1 MWLFAGLLWYGI
13 LTMRVPGRWPI
24 TGFELAVFALAAA
37 LIVRRRC
44 AIHFYPVSLALAAGS
59 LWALLQVALGVSIDP
74 QRSLEASLQWTL
86 NCAAFSLALALTGDR
101 VLRRRFL
108 TAQVLFALL
117 AGAACVIALFTTGQL
132 GPFAYYNQFAAFL
145 EPALALAIAASIWDH
160 RRPLVWVL
168 VAAALFACV
177 VAGGSRAGSILCL
190 ALLMVLP
197 LVAFARGRM
206 RTRAL
211 AQVAI
216 LGFVSATVLVGVVGW
231 EKIWQRLQEP
241 HPYALRANL
250 VRSSLAMVR
259 DRPLTGF
266 GLGAWSSAYPAYAR
280 YDDGTFVNQAHND
293 WAQWA
298 AEGGVPFFLVMLIGV
313 ATLAR
318 PAWRS
323 LWGLGLMAVFLHA
336 LVDYPFEQRPAL
348 AAYFFALAG
357 VLAAEGNSS
366 ISSPG
371 ESSPAEPSRASLP
384 SRSSLPAD

>member
-1 MWLFAGLLWYGI
+1 MWLFVALLWYGI
-13 LTMRVPGRWPI
+13 LTMRVPSRWAI
-24 TGFELAVFALAAA
+24 TAFELAVFALAAA
-37 LIVRRRC
+37 LIVRRRF
-44 AIHFYPVSLALAAGS
+44 AIHLHAVSLALAAGS
-59 LWALLQVALGVSIDP
+59 LWALLQAVLGISIDP
-74 QRSLEASLQWTL
+74 QRSLEASLQWAL
-86 NCAAFSLALALTGDR
+86 NCAAFSLALALTRDR
-101 VLRRRFL
+101 VVRRRFL
-108 TAQVLFALL
+108 KAQVLFALV
-117 AGAACVIALFTTGQL
+117 AGVAGVLALFTTGQL

-145 EPALALAIAASIWDH
+145 EPALAIAIAASIWDH
-160 RRPLVWVL
+160 RRPTLWIL

-190 ALLMVLP
+190 ALLLLLP
-197 LVAFARGRM
+197 LIAFARGRM

-211 AQVAI
+211 ARVAI
-216 LGFVSATVLVGVVGW
+216 LGLASATVLVAVVGW
-231 EKIWQRLQEP
+231 EKIWHRLQEP

-266 GLGAWSSAYPAYAR
+266 GLGGWSSAYPAYAR

-293 WAQWA
+293 WVQWA
-298 AEGGVPFFLVMLIGV
+298 AEGGVPFFVLMLIAV
-313 ATLAR
+313 LALAR

-357 VLAAEGNSS
+357 ALAAEGNSS
-366 ISSPG
+366 T
-371 ESSPAEPSRASLP
+371 SSPAGNSPAGPYRAGL
-384 SRSSLPAD
+384 RL

>member
-1 MWLFAGLLWYGI
+1 VIWLFAALLWYGI
-13 LTMRVPGRWPI
+13 LTMRVPSRWPI
-24 TGFELAVFALAAA
+24 TGFESTLFALAAA
-37 LIVRRRC
+37 LIVRRRF
-44 AIHFYPVSLALAAGS
+44 AIHFHPVSLALAVGA
-59 LWALLQVALGVSIDP
+59 LWALLQVGLGISIDP

-86 NCAAFSLALALTGDR
+86 NCASFSLALALTGDR
-101 VLRRRFL
+101 ILRRRFL
-108 TAQVLFALL
+108 TAHLLFALL
-117 AGAACVIALFTTGQL
+117 VAVAGVIALFTVGQL

-160 RRPLVWVL
+160 RRPLLWIL
-168 VAAALFACV
+168 AAAALFACV
-177 VAGGSRAGSILCL
+177 VAGGSRAGSVLCL
-190 ALLMVLP
+190 ALLVLLP
-197 LVAFARGRM
+197 LIAFARGRM

-211 AQVAI
+211 ARVAI
-216 LGFVSATVLVGVVGW
+216 LGLASATVLVAVVGW

-293 WAQWA
+293 WVQWA
-298 AEGGVPFFLVMLIGV
+298 VEGGVPFFVLMLIAV
-313 ATLAR
+313 LVLAR

-357 VLAAEGNSS
+357 ALAAEGNSS
-366 ISSPG
+366 ISSPAG
-371 ESSPAEPSRASLP
+371 NSPAGPS
-384 SRSSLPAD
+384 PAGRRL

>member
-1 MWLFAGLLWYGI
+1 
-13 LTMRVPGRWPI
+13 
-24 TGFELAVFALAAA
+24 
-37 LIVRRRC
+37 
-44 AIHFYPVSLALAAGS
+44 
-59 LWALLQVALGVSIDP
+59 
-74 QRSLEASLQWTL
+74 LQWTL

-117 AGAACVIALFTTGQL
+117 IGVACVIALFTTGKL

-145 EPALALAIAASIWDH
+145 EPALAIAMAASIWDH
-160 RRPLVWVL
+160 HRPLLWIL

-177 VAGGSRAGSILCL
+177 VAGGSRTGSILCL
-190 ALLMVLP
+190 ALLLLLP
-197 LVAFARGRM
+197 LIAFARGRM
-206 RTRAL
+206 RTRTL
-211 AQVAI
+211 ARVAI
-216 LGFVSATVLVGVVGW
+216 LGLASATVSVAVVGW
-231 EKIWQRLQEP
+231 ENIWQRLQEP

-280 YDDGTFVNQAHND
+280 YDDGTFVNQAHNE
-293 WAQWA
+293 WVQWA
-298 AEGGVPFFLVMLIGV
+298 AEGGVPFFLLMLIAVVG
-313 ATLAR
+313 LAR

-336 LVDYPFEQRPAL
+336 LIDYPFEQRPAL

-357 VLAAEGNSS
+357 ALAAEGDSS

-371 ESSPAEPSRASLP
+371 GSSPAGPSRASRP
-384 SRSSLPAD
+384 SRSSLRAD

>member
-1 MWLFAGLLWYGI
+1 MWLFAVLLWFGI
-13 LTMRVPGRWPI
+13 LTMRVTSRWPI
-24 TGFELAVFALAAA
+24 TAFELAVFALAAA
-37 LIVRRRC
+37 LIVRRRF
-44 AIHFYPVSLALAAGS
+44 AIHFHPVSLALAVGA
-59 LWALLQVALGVSIDP
+59 LWALLQAVLGISIDR

-86 NCAAFSLALALTGDR
+86 NGAAFSLALALTRDR
-101 VLRRRFL
+101 VHRRRFL

-117 AGAACVIALFTTGQL
+117 AGVACVIALFTTGQL

-145 EPALALAIAASIWDH
+145 EPALALAIAASLWDH
-160 RRPLVWVL
+160 RRPLLWIL

-177 VAGGSRAGSILCL
+177 VAGGSRAGAILCL
-190 ALLMVLP
+190 VLLILLP
-197 LVAFARGRM
+197 LIAFARGRM
-206 RTRAL
+206 RAKTL

-216 LGFVSATVLVGVVGW
+216 LGLASATVLVAVVGW
-231 EKIWQRLQEP
+231 EKIWLRLQEP

-250 VRSSLAMVR
+250 ARSSLAMVH

-293 WAQWA
+293 WVQWA
-298 AEGGVPFFLVMLIGV
+298 AEGGVPFFLLMLTVVV
-313 ATLAR
+313 ALAR

-348 AAYFFALAG
+348 AAYIFALAG
-357 VLAAEGNSS
+357 ALAAEGNSS
-366 ISSPG
+366 ISYPSISSQG
-371 ESSPAEPSRASLP
+371 GSSPAEPSSAGLP
-384 SRSSLPAD
+384 L

>member
-13 LTMRVPGRWPI
+13 LTMRVPSRWPI
-24 TGFELAVFALAAA
+24 TGFEFAVFALAAA
-37 LIVRRRC
+37 LIVRRRF
-44 AIHFYPVSLALAAGS
+44 AIRFHPVSLALAAGA
-59 LWALLQVALGVSIDP
+59 LWALLQAALGVSIDP
-74 QRSLEASLQWTL
+74 QRSFEASLQWAL
-86 NCAAFSLALALTGDR
+86 NCAAFSVALALTGDR

-117 AGAACVIALFTTGQL
+117 AGVACVIALFTTGQL

-145 EPALALAIAASIWDH
+145 EPALALAIATSIWEH
-160 RRPLVWVL
+160 RRPLGWVL

-177 VAGGSRAGSILCL
+177 VAGGSRAGSIVCL
-190 ALLMVLP
+190 ALLILLP
-197 LVAFARGRM
+197 LIAFARGRM

-211 AQVAI
+211 ARVAI
-216 LGFVSATVLVGVVGW
+216 LGFASATALVGVVGW

-298 AEGGVPFFLVMLIGV
+298 AEGGVPFFLLMLIGV

-348 AAYFFALAG
+348 AAYFFALSG
-357 VLAAEGNSS
+357 VLAAERNSS

-371 ESSPAEPSRASLP
+371 ESSPAGPSRASLP
-384 SRSSLPAD
+384 SKSSLPAD

>member
-1 MWLFAGLLWYGI
+1 MWLFVAALWYGI
-13 LTMRVPGRWPI
+13 LAMRAPGRWPI

-37 LIVRRRC
+37 LLVRRRF
-44 AIHFYPVSLALAAGS
+44 AIHFHPVSLALVAGS
-59 LWALLQVALGVSIDP
+59 LWALLQAALGVSVDP

-101 VLRRRFL
+101 FLRRRFL

-117 AGAACVIALFTTGQL
+117 TGVACVIALFMTGQL

-145 EPALALAIAASIWDH
+145 EPALALAIAASLWDR
-160 RRPLVWVL
+160 RRPLLWIL
-168 VAAALFACV
+168 VATALFACA

-190 ALLMVLP
+190 ALLILLP
-197 LVAFARGRM
+197 PIAFARGGM
-206 RTRAL
+206 RTGTL
-211 AQVAI
+211 ARVAI
-216 LGFVSATVLVGVVGW
+216 LGLASATVLVAVVGW

-293 WAQWA
+293 WVQWA
-298 AEGGVPFFLVMLIGV
+298 AEGGVPFFLLMLFV
-313 ATLAR
+313 AAALAR

-323 LWGLGLMAVFLHA
+323 LWGIGLMAVFLHA
-336 LVDYPFEQRPAL
+336 LVDYPFQQRPAL

-357 VLAAEGNSS
+357 ALAAEGNSA

-371 ESSPAEPSRASLP
+371 ENSPAGSSRASLP
-384 SRSSLPAD
+384 WRSSPRSD

>member
-1 MWLFAGLLWYGI
+1 VLGI
-13 LTMRVPGRWPI
+13 
-24 TGFELAVFALAAA
+24 
-37 LIVRRRC
+37 
-44 AIHFYPVSLALAAGS
+44 
-59 LWALLQVALGVSIDP
+59 SIDP
-74 QRSLEASLQWTL
+74 QRSLEAALQWTL

-108 TAQVLFALL
+108 TAQALFALL
-117 AGAACVIALFTTGQL
+117 AGVAGVIALFTTGQL
-132 GPFAYYNQFAAFL
+132 GPFVYYNQFAAFL

-160 RRPLVWVL
+160 RRPLFWIL

-190 ALLMVLP
+190 ALLFLLP
-197 LVAFARGRM
+197 LIAFARGRIST
-206 RTRAL
+206 RTL
-211 AQVAI
+211 ARVAI
-216 LGFVSATVLVGVVGW
+216 LGLASATVSVTVVGW

-280 YDDGTFVNQAHND
+280 YDDGTFVNQAHNE
-293 WAQWA
+293 WVQWA
-298 AEGGVPFFLVMLIGV
+298 AEGGVPFFLLMLIAVVG
-313 ATLAR
+313 LAR

-336 LVDYPFEQRPAL
+336 LIDYPFEQRPAL

-357 VLAAEGNSS
+357 ALAAEGDSS

-371 ESSPAEPSRASLP
+371 GSSPAGPSRASRP
-384 SRSSLPAD
+384 SRSSLRAD

>member
-1 MWLFAGLLWYGI
+1 MWLFVATLWYGI
-13 LTMRVPGRWPI
+13 LAMRAPGRWPV
-24 TGFELAVFALAAA
+24 TGFELAVLALAAI
-37 LIVRRRC
+37 LLVRRRF
-44 AIHFYPVSLALAAGS
+44 AIHFHPVSLALAAGAV
-59 LWALLQVALGVSIDP
+59 WALLQAALGVSVDP

-86 NCAAFSLALALTGDR
+86 NCAAFSLTLALTGDR
-101 VLRRRFL
+101 VPRRRFL
-108 TAQVLFALL
+108 TAQALFALL
-117 AGAACVIALFTTGQL
+117 TGVAGVIALFTTGQL
-132 GPFAYYNQFAAFL
+132 GPFVYYNQFAAFL
-145 EPALALAIAASIWDH
+145 EPALALAIATSIWD
-160 RRPLVWVL
+160 RRRSLVWIF

-190 ALLMVLP
+190 ALLILLP
-197 LVAFARGRM
+197 LIAFARGRM
-206 RTRAL
+206 RTRTLTRVAL
-211 AQVAI
+211 AGLA
-216 LGFVSATVLVGVVGW
+216 SATVLVAVVGW
-231 EKIWQRLQEP
+231 EKIWQRMQEP
-241 HPYALRANL
+241 HPYAVRANL

-293 WAQWA
+293 WVQWA
-298 AEGGVPFFLVMLIGV
+298 AEGGVPFFVLMLVAV
-313 ATLAR
+313 AALAR

-357 VLAAEGNSS
+357 ALAAEGNSA

-371 ESSPAEPSRASLP
+371 ENSPAGPSPAGPP
-384 SRSSLPAD
+384 S

>member
-1 MWLFAGLLWYGI
+1 MWLLSATLWYGI
-13 LTMRVPGRWPI
+13 LAMRAPSRWPV
-24 TGFELAVFALAAA
+24 TGFELTVLALAAV
-37 LIVRRRC
+37 LLVRRRL
-44 AIHFYPVSLALAAGS
+44 AIHFHPVSLALAAGA
-59 LWALLQVALGVSIDP
+59 LWALLQAVLGLSVDP

-86 NCAAFSLALALTGDR
+86 NCAAFSLALALTADR
-101 VLRRRFL
+101 VPRRRFL
-108 TAQVLFALL
+108 TAQVVFTLL
-117 AGAACVIALFTTGQL
+117 TGVACVIALFTTGQL
-132 GPFAYYNQFAAFL
+132 GPFVYYNQFAAFL
-145 EPALALAIAASIWDH
+145 EPALALAIAASLWD
-160 RRPLVWVL
+160 RRRSLLWIF

-190 ALLMVLP
+190 ALLILLP
-197 LVAFARGRM
+197 LIAFARGRM
-206 RTRAL
+206 PAPAL
-211 AQVAI
+211 ARVAI
-216 LGFVSATVLVGVVGW
+216 AGLASAAILVAVVGS

-241 HPYALRANL
+241 HPYAVRANL

-293 WAQWA
+293 WVQWA
-298 AEGGVPFFLVMLIGV
+298 AEGGVPFFALMLVAV
-313 ATLAR
+313 AALAR

-357 VLAAEGNSS
+357 ALAAERNSS
-366 ISSPG
+366 ISSPAG
-371 ESSPAEPSRASLP
+371 NSPAEPSPAGP
-384 SRSSLPAD
+384 RS

>member
-1 MWLFAGLLWYGI
+1 MWLFAALLWFGI
-13 LTMRVPGRWPI
+13 LTMRVRGRWPI
-24 TGFELAVFALAAA
+24 TAFELAVFALAAA
-37 LIVRRRC
+37 LIVRRRF
-44 AIHFYPVSLALAAGS
+44 AIRFHPVSLALAAGA
-59 LWALLQVALGVSIDP
+59 LWALLQAVLGISIDP
-74 QRSLEASLQWTL
+74 QRSLEASLQWAL
-86 NCAAFSLALALTGDR
+86 NGVAFSLALALTRDR
-101 VLRRRFL
+101 AVRRRFL

-117 AGAACVIALFTTGQL
+117 IGVACVIALFTTGQL

-145 EPALALAIAASIWDH
+145 EPALALAIAASLWDH
-160 RRPLVWVL
+160 RRALLWIL

-177 VAGGSRAGSILCL
+177 VAGASRAGSILCL
-190 ALLMVLP
+190 ALLILLP
-197 LVAFARGRM
+197 PIAFARGRM
-206 RTRAL
+206 RAGTL

-216 LGFVSATVLVGVVGW
+216 LGLASAAVLVAVVGW
-231 EKIWQRLQEP
+231 EKIWLRLLEP

-250 VRSSLAMVR
+250 ARSSLAMVR

-293 WAQWA
+293 WVQWA
-298 AEGGVPFFLVMLIGV
+298 AEGGVPFFLLMLIVVV
-313 ATLAR
+313 ALAR

-357 VLAAEGNSS
+357 ALAAEGNSS
-366 ISSPG
+366 ISSRG
-371 ESSPAEPSRASLP
+371 GSSPAEPSSAGLP
-384 SRSSLPAD
+384 L

>member
-13 LTMRVPGRWPI
+13 LTMRVPSRWPI
-24 TGFELAVFALAAA
+24 TAFELAVFALAAG

-44 AIHFYPVSLALAAGS
+44 AIHFHPVSLALAAGS
-59 LWALLQVALGVSIDP
+59 WWALLQAALGVSIDP

-101 VLRRRFL
+101 LPRRRFL

-117 AGAACVIALFTTGQL
+117 AGVACVIALFTTGQF

-190 ALLMVLP
+190 ALLIVLP
-197 LVAFARGRM
+197 LIAFARGRM

-211 AQVAI
+211 ARVAI
-216 LGFVSATVLVGVVGW
+216 LGFASATVLVGVVGW

-298 AEGGVPFFLVMLIGV
+298 AEGGVPFFLLMLIGM

-318 PAWRS
+318 AAWRS

-357 VLAAEGNSS
+357 VLAAEANAS

-371 ESSPAEPSRASLP
+371 ESSPAEPSRASLR

>member
-1 MWLFAGLLWYGI
+1 MWLLAALLWYGI
-13 LTMRVPGRWPI
+13 LTMRVPSRWPI
-24 TGFELAVFALAAA
+24 TGFELGVFALAVV
-37 LIVRRRC
+37 LVVRRRF
-44 AIHFYPVSLALAAGS
+44 AIHFHPVSLALAAGA
-59 LWALLQVALGVSIDP
+59 LWALLQAGLGVSIDP

-101 VLRRRFL
+101 LLRRRFL

-117 AGAACVIALFTTGQL
+117 AGVACVIALFTTGQL

-145 EPALALAIAASIWDH
+145 EPALAIAIAASLWDH
-160 RRPLVWVL
+160 RRPLLWIL

-190 ALLMVLP
+190 ALLILLP
-197 LVAFARGRM
+197 LIAYTRGRM
-206 RTRAL
+206 RARAL
-211 AQVAI
+211 ARVAI
-216 LGFVSATVLVGVVGW
+216 LGLASAAVLIAVVGW

-250 VRSSLAMVR
+250 VRSSLAMVG

-266 GLGAWSSAYPAYAR
+266 GLGAWSSVYPAYAR
-280 YDDGTFVNQAHND
+280 YDDGTFVNQAHNG
-293 WAQWA
+293 WVQWA
-298 AEGGVPFFLVMLIGV
+298 AEGGLPFFLLMLIAV

-357 VLAAEGNSS
+357 ALAAEANSS

-371 ESSPAEPSRASLP
+371 ENSPDGPSRASLR
-384 SRSSLPAD
+384 SRSSLRAD

>member
-1 MWLFAGLLWYGI
+1 VLGI
-13 LTMRVPGRWPI
+13 
-24 TGFELAVFALAAA
+24 
-37 LIVRRRC
+37 
-44 AIHFYPVSLALAAGS
+44 
-59 LWALLQVALGVSIDP
+59 SIDP

-86 NCAAFSLALALTGDR
+86 NGAAFSLALALTRDR

-117 AGAACVIALFTTGQL
+117 IGVACVIALFATGQL

-145 EPALALAIAASIWDH
+145 EPALALAIAASLWDH
-160 RRPLVWVL
+160 RRPLLWIL
-168 VAAALFACV
+168 VAAALFASV

-190 ALLMVLP
+190 ALLILLP
-197 LVAFARGRM
+197 LIAFARGRM
-206 RTRAL
+206 RAGTL

-216 LGFVSATVLVGVVGW
+216 LGLASATVLVAVVGW
-231 EKIWQRLQEP
+231 EKIWLRLQEP
-241 HPYALRANL
+241 HPYSLRANL
-250 VRSSLAMVR
+250 ARSSLAMVR

-293 WAQWA
+293 WVQWA
-298 AEGGVPFFLVMLIGV
+298 AEGGVPFFLLMLIVVV
-313 ATLAR
+313 ALAR

-357 VLAAEGNSS
+357 VLAAEGDSS
-366 ISSPG
+366 ISSRAG
-371 ESSPAEPSRASLP
+371 SSPAEPSSAGLP
-384 SRSSLPAD
+384 L